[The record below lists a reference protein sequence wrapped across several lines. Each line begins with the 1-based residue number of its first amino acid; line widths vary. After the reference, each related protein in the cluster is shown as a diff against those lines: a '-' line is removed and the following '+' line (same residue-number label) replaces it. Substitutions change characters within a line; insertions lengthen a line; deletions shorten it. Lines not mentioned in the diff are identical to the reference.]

1 MKFEVTILGSNSALP
16 TTKRFPTAQVLN
28 VLERFFLIDCGEG
41 TQIQMKRFRIPM
53 SRINHILISHMHGDH
68 IFGLIG
74 LLSTFSLQGRKS
86 DLHIYGHSKLEKLI
100 RFQFELLET
109 KLGYEIY
116 FHTIFGTEI
125 QTLFEDD
132 SVIVQSFPL
141 KHGAMPCAGFLFK
154 EKERPRA
161 LKTDMINFY
170 NIPIKNRHGIK
181 QGEDF
186 IREDGEIILNKKL
199 TKNPPKIR
207 RYAFCTDTAYLPK
220 IAPIIE
226 SVDLLYHEAT
236 FLKSDEKRAKK
247 TYHSTAEQAA
257 KIAKE
262 AKVKKL
268 LIGHFS
274 ARFDDLNE
282 HLKEAKEIFPN
293 TALAEDGRKFS
304 VELDRD

>member
-41 TQIQMKRFRIPM
+41 TQIQMKRFRLPM
-53 SRINHILISHMHGDH
+53 SRINHVLISHMHGDH

-74 LLSTFSLQGRKS
+74 LLSTFALQGRKS

-100 RFQFELLET
+100 RFQLELLET
-109 KLGYEIY
+109 KLDYEIFY
-116 FHTIFGTEI
+116 HTIFGTNI

-132 SVIVQSFPL
+132 SLIVQSFPL

-154 EKERPRA
+154 EKERLRT
-161 LKTDMINFY
+161 LKSDMLSFY

-181 QGEDF
+181 QGDDF
-186 IREDGEIILNKKL
+186 ICDDGEVIPNDKL
-199 TKNPPKIR
+199 TKDAPKVR
-207 RYAFCTDTAYLPK
+207 SYAFCTDTAYLPK
-220 IAPIIE
+220 IVPIIAG
-226 SVDLLYHEAT
+226 VDLLYHEAT
-236 FLKSDEKRAKK
+236 FLKTEEKRAKK
-247 TYHSTAEQAA
+247 TYHSTAEQAG
-257 KIAKE
+257 KIAAE

-274 ARFDDLNE
+274 ARFDDLKE
-282 HLKEAKEIFPN
+282 HLEEAKNIFPN
-293 TALAEDGRKFS
+293 TALAEDGKIFS

>member
-100 RFQFELLET
+100 SFQLELLET
-109 KLGYEIY
+109 KLNYVI
-116 FHTIFGTEI
+116 FHHTIFGTDI

-154 EKERPRA
+154 EKERLRT
-161 LKTDMINFY
+161 LKTDMLNFY
-170 NIPIKNRHGIK
+170 NIPIKNRQAIK
-181 QGEDF
+181 QGEDYV
-186 IREDGEIILNKKL
+186 REDGEVISNKKL
-199 TKNPPKIR
+199 TKDPSKGR
-207 RYAFCTDTAYLPK
+207 SYAFCTDTAYLPK
-220 IAPIIE
+220 IAPIIQA
-226 SVDLLYHEAT
+226 VDLLYHEAT
-236 FLKSDEKRAKK
+236 FLKSEEKRAKK

-257 KIAKE
+257 QIAEE

-274 ARFDDLNE
+274 ARFEDLTE

-293 TALAEDGRKFS
+293 TALAEDGKKFS